1 MKRLSAEQ
9 AFSVGVVI
17 LAAGRSARMGKPKLL
32 LPWGGT
38 SVLGHLIC
46 QWQVLRASQIAVV
59 CAPANVALQAELD
72 RLGFPL
78 ENRVYNPAPERG
90 MFSSIQC
97 AARWPGW
104 PAVLTHWAIVLGDQP
119 HLQRRTLRR
128 VLDFGAM
135 HPAKVCQP
143 ARRGHGRH
151 PVLLPKSVFR
161 QLAGSTART
170 LKGFLAV
177 RVRRIALCELDDPGL
192 DLDIDWPEDYERA
205 VLLRNRQARSKPRP

>member
-1 MKRLSAEQ
+1 
-9 AFSVGVVI
+9 
-17 LAAGRSARMGKPKLL
+17 
-32 LPWGGT
+32 
-38 SVLGHLIC
+38 
-46 QWQVLRASQIAVV
+46 
-59 CAPANVALQAELD
+59 
-72 RLGFPL
+72 
-78 ENRVYNPAPERG
+78 
-90 MFSSIQC
+90 
-97 AARWPGW
+97 
-104 PAVLTHWAIVLGDQP
+104 
-119 HLQRRTLRR
+119 

-205 VLLRNRQARSKPRP
+205 VLLRNRQARSKPHHKLLSGAAARVCRDGAACHSSSISGGVGP